1 MKKIEYEVRYHKS
14 SGTWV
19 LWKFQSETYDG
30 HGTMFIR
37 KICEGTK
44 KECLKRKKE
53 LEKND

>member
-14 SGTWV
+14 SSTWV

-30 HGTMFIR
+30 HGTMFTR

-53 LEKND
+53 LERND